1 MKVYQQKLKF
11 TQNDIETKRESKIPM
26 YFYLFLKNEGFRFYI
41 EPTKKDNH
49 FFVEIE
55 EIPVV
60 GKAIVYTINIQPK
73 YSMELGVR
81 WGWIMVNSKN
91 RKVFVT
97 EKQFLEETF
106 KNLLFLD
113 EYIDEYKEF
122 WK

>member
-11 TQNDIETKRESKIPM
+11 TQNDIETKRENKIPM
-26 YFYLFLKNEGFRFYI
+26 YFYLFLKNEGFHFYI
-41 EPTKKDNH
+41 EPTQKDNH
-49 FFVEIE
+49 FFVKIE

-73 YSMELGVR
+73 YLMELGVK
-81 WGWIMVNSKN
+81 WSCIMVNSKN

-122 WK
+122 WE

>member
-26 YFYLFLKNEGFRFYI
+26 YFYLFLKNEGFDFYI

-73 YSMELGVR
+73 YLMELGVR
-81 WGWIMVNSKN
+81 WSCIMVNSKN
-91 RKVFVT
+91 KKAFIT
-97 EKQFLEETF
+97 EKQFLKEAF

-122 WK
+122 WE